1 MSGRLHV
8 GFVLATLVGG
18 GAERVVLT
26 LADSLIERGHRVD
39 LIMGRLQGEYRAS
52 IPRALRLY
60 YPRLWPS
67 NPPLRRYC
75 RERGISVIPVD
86 VNPAAAAWAWRKLR
100 KENPSCPVNP
110 KHALYAYAVATY
122 VRKERPHA
130 LMATL
135 PVAGASTLYA
145 AELTGHSTPAVVS
158 VHNNIGSEY
167 TAEHLCMAK
176 TLYPAADAIVAVSN
190 GVAGEAARILEVP
203 AEKIRTIYNPISPAA
218 IWRLAQEPLTHPWFS
233 DGQPPVILT
242 AGRQTPAKDYRTLV
256 EAFALAC
263 QKRRARLAIAGSFSE
278 SYKSDILSHARTL
291 GVEQDMQFL
300 GFDENLFRYMRRAG
314 LFALSSR
321 WEGLPMVLLE
331 ALACG
336 TPVASADAPYGPG
349 EILEGGKWGK
359 LAPVGDA
366 PALSQAMVEIL
377 EGDRPPEGALKRRAS
392 DFSRER
398 AADAYIELFEDIVR

>member
-52 IPRALRLY
+52 IPNALRLY

-75 RERGISVIPVD
+75 RERGISVTPVN
-86 VNPAAAAWAWRKLR
+86 VTPAAAWAWRKLR
-100 KENPSCPVNP
+100 KGASSRSVNP
-110 KHALYAYAVATY
+110 KHALYAYAVAKY

-145 AELTGHSTPAVVS
+145 AELTGHSIPVAVS
-158 VHNNIGSEY
+158 VHNNIGAEY

-176 TLYPAADAIVAVSN
+176 TLYSTADAVVAVSN
-190 GVAGEAARILEVP
+190 GVAGEAERTLEVD
-203 AEKIRTIYNPISPAA
+203 AEKIRTIYNPISSAA

-242 AGRQTPAKDYRTLV
+242 AGRETPAKDYRTLI
-256 EAFALAC
+256 EAFALVC
-263 QKRRARLAIAGSFSE
+263 RRRPARLAIAGSFSE

-300 GFDENLFRYMRRAG
+300 GFDENLFRYMHRAG

-336 TPVASADAPYGPG
+336 TPVASADAPYGPC

-366 PALSQAMVEIL
+366 SALSQAMVETL
-377 EGDRPPEGALKRRAS
+377 EGDRPSEEALMRRAA
-392 DFSRER
+392 DFSCER
-398 AADAYIELFEDIVR
+398 AADAYIELFEDIAR

>member
-52 IPRALRLY
+52 IPSALRLY

-67 NPPLRRYC
+67 NSPLRRYC
-75 RERGISVIPVD
+75 RERGIAVTSVV
-86 VNPAAAAWAWRKLR
+86 VNPVAAAWAWRKLR
-100 KENPSCPVNP
+100 KETASRSVNP
-110 KHALYAYAVATY
+110 KHALYAYMVAKY
-122 VRKERPHA
+122 VRKERPQA

-145 AELTGHSTPAVVS
+145 AELTGRSTPVAVS
-158 VHNNIGSEY
+158 VHNNIGAEY
-167 TAEHLCMAK
+167 TAEHLRMAK
-176 TLYPAADAIVAVSN
+176 TLYPTADAVVAVSN
-190 GVAGEAARILEVP
+190 GVAGEAERTLEVE

-242 AGRQTPAKDYRTLV
+242 AGRETPAKDYRTLI
-256 EAFALAC
+256 EAFAMVC
-263 QKRRARLAIAGSFSE
+263 RKRAARLAIAGSFSE

-291 GVEQDMQFL
+291 GVEQEMQFL

-314 LFALSSR
+314 LFVLSSR

-336 TPVASADAPYGPG
+336 TPVASADAPYGPC
-349 EILEGGKWGK
+349 EILEGGRWGK
-359 LAPVGDA
+359 LAAVGDA
-366 PALSQAMVEIL
+366 SALSQAMVETL
-377 EGDRPPEGALKRRAS
+377 EGDRPSEEALKRRAA

-398 AADAYIELFEDIVR
+398 AADAYIELFEDIAR